1 LTYIP
6 DAKAVTDAPESI
18 LVLIKQ
24 RRRWMNGALFAAWRV
39 LWNSSRMI
47 GFTGG
52 TTHPVFRKFFMVF
65 FMIFYFANQ
74 LFQLLIVGQFFITIK
89 IFFQNQFAV
98 WSGIFQNPDIE
109 NFFNG

>member
-39 LWNSSRMI
+39 LFNNMRMAGLSGETAHPI
-47 GFTGG
+47 YRRFTMI
-52 TTHPVFRKFFMVF
+52 FFML
-65 FMIFYFANQ
+65 FYFAN
-74 LFQLLIVGQFFITIK
+74 
-89 IFFQNQFAV
+89 
-98 WSGIFQNPDIE
+98 
-109 NFFNG
+109 